1 MSAERLADR
10 GLAKGTVP
18 CGPCNSQ
25 RKKRGLHDDGS
36 TGHPDGR
43 RLRNIIPVNGY
54 GWYAMMPPWRPKTP
68 HRGAPP
74 GHDEYTMWDAAYVLG
89 SLSSAERRE
98 FEAHLIDCRLCGSAV
113 GELSG
118 MPALLSQLDRDDM
131 AAIDYRHGVEPSLPD
146 ELLPSRPGKVSWRR
160 RSRIATWT
168 AGAAA
173 AVVLAIVVFVG
184 VGGHCLTPVPTPPQ
198 ASLSVQPM
206 AQVGTNRLASTV
218 SLSSRQWGTFIS
230 MDCVCLASLNAHHDT
245 LAMVVV
251 GRDGSHT
258 RMATWVANPGH
269 TATPAGSI
277 STPVDQ
283 IASVQVV
290 SAEHGE
296 VLLERSL

>member
-1 MSAERLADR
+1 
-10 GLAKGTVP
+10 
-18 CGPCNSQ
+18 
-25 RKKRGLHDDGS
+25 
-36 TGHPDGR
+36 
-43 RLRNIIPVNGY
+43 
-54 GWYAMMPPWRPKTP
+54 MMPRWRPGTP
-68 HRGAPP
+68 HGGDLS

-98 FEAHLIDCRLCGSAV
+98 FEAHMADCPSCGSAV

-118 MPALLSQLDRDDM
+118 MPALLLQLDRDEL
-131 AAIDYRHGVEPSLPD
+131 AAIDDRSGLEPLLPD
-146 ELLPSRPGKVSWRR
+146 ELLPSLLAKVSWRR
-160 RSRIATWT
+160 RRRSRIVTWT

-173 AVVLAIVVFVG
+173 AAVLAIGVLVG
-184 VGGHCLTPVPTPPQ
+184 VAGHFPTSVPTPPQ
-198 ASLSVQPM
+198 ASVAVQPM
-206 AQVGTNRLASTV
+206 AQVGTSRLASTV
-218 SLSSRQWGTFIS
+218 SLSSQQWGTSIS
-230 MDCVCLASLNAHHDT
+230 MNCVCLAPLNAHHDT

-269 TATPAGSI
+269 TATPAGRI

-290 SAEHGE
+290 SADDGQ